1 MPVTRLLFPHRC
13 LACGTPG
20 APVCAGCLREVGVVT
35 PPVCERCGRP
45 WEEPVVSC
53 RDCPPRPVD
62 AARAPFLYGGA
73 VGRAIRGLKF
83 SGWRALAPHL
93 AGGMAAS
100 VEPALLDGVEAV
112 CWVPLSARR
121 RRRRGFDQAELLAR
135 GLGRRLSLPV
145 EGLLRR
151 WRNTREQARR
161 GGPERHAATRGAFA
175 ARRGAPRT
183 LLLVDDVLTTGAT
196 AGACAAALR
205 AAGAR
210 RVVLVTAARAVG
222 GPVPARCRGI
232 QGIGVGRGDPL

>member
-1 MPVTRLLFPHRC
+1 M
-13 LACGTPG
+13 A
-20 APVCAGCLREVGVVT
+20 
-35 PPVCERCGRP
+35 
-45 WEEPVVSC
+45 SC

-73 VGRAIRGLKF
+73 VARAIRGLKF

-100 VEPALLDGVEAV
+100 LDPALRDGVEAV

-135 GLGRRLSLPV
+135 RLGSRLSLPV
-145 EGLLRR
+145 EGLVRR
-151 WRNTREQARR
+151 RQDTREQARR
-161 GGPERHAATRGAFA
+161 GGAERRVAPRGAFA
-175 ARRGAPRT
+175 ARRGVPES

-196 AGACAAALR
+196 AAACAAALR
-205 AAGAR
+205 SAGAR

-222 GPVPARCRGI
+222 GPVPARCFG
-232 QGIGVGRGDPL
+232 GRGDGEMADGMRGAPGDPL